1 MLTAFLSRAD
11 VSRHMQALHLL
22 RELREALTL
31 ALPPDAPPPSAGLD
45 HSTEGV
51 VSHVRR
57 SIWPTVPA
65 FSVAVRTELPGAGG
79 SRSVLQLHD
88 AKTGKVLAVM
98 DAGHLSALRASLV
111 GALGADVL
119 AREDA
124 RQVAVLGSG
133 LAASGA
139 LKAIRLVRSIQRVW
153 LFEDDPA
160 ANTEL
165 ALRLQSTLATSVRG
179 TNSPEEAVANADLII
194 LTGNVSL
201 PTDVLRPGAHVTVLN
216 ADAATSS
223 PLPQALLRRAKR
235 FTDSTTPS
243 LDWGASFTTLL
254 GDVLGGRQPGRVS
267 PDDITVFASV
277 GPSHLDLL
285 AAWHVFEGARA
296 DEALT
301 RLDLES

>member
-11 VSRHMQALHLL
+11 VSRHLQALHLL
-22 RELREALTL
+22 RELREALS
-31 ALPPDAPPPSAGLD
+31 LPSSADANPPSAGLD
-45 HSTEGV
+45 HSTDGV
-51 VSHVRR
+51 VTRVRR
-57 SIWPTVPA
+57 SVWPTVPA

-79 SRSVLQLHD
+79 ARSVLQLHD

-98 DAGHLSALRASLV
+98 DAGHLSSLRASLV

-124 RQVAVLGSG
+124 RHVAVLGSG

-179 TNSPEEAVANADLII
+179 TNSPEEAVENADLII

-201 PTDVLRPGAHVTVLN
+201 PTDNLRPGAHVTVLN
-216 ADAATSS
+216 ADAATTS
-223 PLPQALLRRAKR
+223 PLPPALLRRAKR
-235 FTDSTTPS
+235 FTDSTSPS
-243 LDWGASFTTLL
+243 LEWGVPFTTLL
-254 GDVLGGRQPGRVS
+254 GDVLGGRQPGRVA
-267 PDDITVFASV
+267 PEDLTVFASV
-277 GPSHLDLL
+277 GPAHLDLL
-285 AAWHVFEGARA
+285 AAWHVFEGARG

>member
-22 RELREALTL
+22 RELREAL
-31 ALPPDAPPPSAGLD
+31 ALPVGADATAGLD
-45 HSTEGV
+45 HSLEG
-51 VSHVRR
+51 SATHIRR
-57 SIWPTVPA
+57 SLWPTVPA
-65 FSVAVRTELPGAGG
+65 FSVSVRTDLPSAV

-88 AKTGKVLAVM
+88 QKTGKVLAVM

-119 AREDA
+119 ARDDA

-153 LFEDDPA
+153 LFEEDPA

-179 TNSPEEAVANADLII
+179 TNSPEEAVENADLIV
-194 LTGNVSL
+194 LTGNVAL
-201 PTDVLRPGAHVTVLN
+201 PTDALRPGAHVTVLN
-216 ADAATSS
+216 ADSYTSA
-223 PLPQALLRRAKR
+223 PLPPALVRRARR
-235 FTDSTTPS
+235 FTDAVSPA
-243 LDWGASFTTLL
+243 LEWGAPFSTLL
-254 GDVLGGRQPGRVS
+254 GDVIAGRQPGRQS
-267 PDDITVFASV
+267 PDELTVFASV
-277 GPSHLDLL
+277 GPSFLDLL
-285 AAWHVFEGARA
+285 AAWHVFVGARD
-296 DEALT
+296 DEALV